1 MTSNGKNENFLL
13 RSIVRIAGEKRSFL
27 AAVGF
32 AAILAATAAIAAP
45 PSRADGDIA
54 LREGW
59 TVQSSAKVSASGEAV
74 SAAGFDASSWY
85 KTSAPNTV
93 FAVLVENGVYKDPYF
108 GMNLRSVPGV
118 SYAIGSEFANQEMPE
133 NSPYAVPWWYRKEF
147 EVPAQFNG
155 KTVWLA
161 FRGINYRAN
170 IWINGKKVAGSDQV
184 VGAFRRYE
192 FNVTPFVK
200 AGAKNVVAV
209 EVSAP
214 HANELGIT
222 WVDWNPTPPDKDM
235 GLWQEVVLSAS
246 GPVAVRHA
254 AVETKLDLPATDKA
268 HLTVRT
274 ELQSA
279 SNAPVKGTLRGE
291 ILGAAAP
298 IEFSQS
304 VELKAGERRA
314 IAITPELR
322 AVTERSES
330 PSLVALSNGRAISP
344 QAHSRICSRER
355 PRIRQA
361 NHRLRHRANRL

>member
-1 MTSNGKNENFLL
+1 MIPQGTKDNFFS
-13 RSIVRIAGEKRSFL
+13 RSIARVAREGRSLL
-27 AAVGF
+27 AASTQV
-32 AAILAATAAIAAP
+32 AALLAASTIAAP
-45 PSRADGDIA
+45 VSHADGDIT

-59 TVQSSAKVSASGEAV
+59 VVQSSAKVSGAAEAV
-74 SAAGFDASSWY
+74 STSGFDASTWY

-118 SYAIGSEFANQEMPE
+118 SYAIGSEFANQEMPAD
-133 NSPYAVPWWYRKEF
+133 SPFNVPWWYRTEF
-147 EVPAQFNG
+147 SVPADYKG

-161 FRGINYRAN
+161 FRGINYRAD
-170 IWINGKKVAGSDQV
+170 IWINGKKLAGSDVV

-192 FNVTPFVK
+192 FNVTQFVK

-235 GLWQEVVLSAS
+235 GLWQEVVLSVS

-268 HLTVRT
+268 HLTVRA
-274 ELQSA
+274 ELQNA
-279 SNAPVKGTLRGE
+279 STTPVKGTLRGK

-298 IEFSQS
+298 
-304 VELKAGERRA
+304 
-314 IAITPELR
+314 
-322 AVTERSES
+322 
-330 PSLVALSNGRAISP
+330 
-344 QAHSRICSRER
+344 
-355 PRIRQA
+355 
-361 NHRLRHRANRL
+361 

>member
-1 MTSNGKNENFLL
+1 MRGEPMNMSCSKRENFAS
-13 RSIVRIAGEKRSFL
+13 RSTAWVPSEVRNFL
-27 AAVGF
+27 AAVS
-32 AAILAATAAIAAP
+32 LVVMLLATATIAAP
-45 PSRADGDIA
+45 PSRADGAIT

-59 TVQSSAKVSASGEAV
+59 TVQSSAKVSATAETIST
-74 SAAGFDASSWY
+74 AGFDASSWY
-85 KTSAPNTV
+85 KASAPNTV

-108 GMNLRSVPGV
+108 GMNLRAVPGV
-118 SYAIGSEFANQEMPE
+118 SYPVGGQFSNLEMAE

-147 EVPAQFNG
+147 EVPAQFSG

-268 HLTVRT
+268 HLTVRA
-274 ELQSA
+274 ELWNA
-279 SNAPVKGTLRGE
+279 SSLPVKGSLRGK

-298 IEFSQS
+298 IEFSQTI
-304 VELKAGERRA
+304 ELKADERRA
-314 IAITPELR
+314 IAIAPDS
-322 AVTERSES
+322 AA
-330 PSLVALSNGRAISP
+330 SLKVRN
-344 QAHSRICSRER
+344 
-355 PRIRQA
+355 PR
-361 NHRLRHRANRL
+361 